1 MLLCWKRSEER
12 TGWHGTSQSR
22 FPPSGWV
29 LAGSFLLAL
38 KGVEQL
44 PQLFFPIIDAT
55 WKESGV
61 SWDGLSLG
69 KGVGGARSGVACT
82 STIWSQGGIAGA
94 MQPWVAYGLHLGSTP
109 EVPWPLSRSF
119 SYLSISFLICKPG
132 YLLHGISVRII
143 KRR

>member
-69 KGVGGARSGVACT
+69 KGVGGGADWSGLYFHHLEP
-82 STIWSQGGIAGA
+82 GGHSGSHATMG
-94 MQPWVAYGLHLGSTP
+94 GLWFAS
-109 EVPWPLSRSF
+109 W
-119 SYLSISFLICKPG
+119 
-132 YLLHGISVRII
+132 LHS
-143 KRR
+143 